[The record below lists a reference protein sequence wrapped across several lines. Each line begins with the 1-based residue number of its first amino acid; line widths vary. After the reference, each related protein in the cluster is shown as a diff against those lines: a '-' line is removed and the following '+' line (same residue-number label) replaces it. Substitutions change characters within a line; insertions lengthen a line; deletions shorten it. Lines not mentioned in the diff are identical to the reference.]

1 MSVFKIPIDV
11 EGVLCYN
18 NFRSKWYKGLRHLFH
33 TILYR
38 GGIMKGIVMKNCK
51 NANIKD
57 NTFLGIKSD
66 TRYELVDLGLT
77 DKQLKEKLLS
87 LKHPNGETLPP
98 DLPIE
103 LIINLM
109 FSTSKDE
116 ITDYLEK
123 NNLDVRWWL
132 KQIRKIKKA

>member
-1 MSVFKIPIDV
+1 
-11 EGVLCYN
+11 
-18 NFRSKWYKGLRHLFH
+18 
-33 TILYR
+33 
-38 GGIMKGIVMKNCK
+38 MKNCK

-103 LIINLM
+103 LIINFM